1 MLKINLTL
9 RLRNWSRH
17 GSWGMSRSVRRCSGS
32 HRPAGAALTKRSVRL
47 PGGGARGDRS
57 DAHTWKRK
65 NDLFYIQKR
74 FVLPDGSEGRAG
86 VRPGIK
92 EVGSEGGGEG
102 LLAAWKYSG
111 FRWEFRKAGIFI
123 I

>member
-1 MLKINLTL
+1 M
-9 RLRNWSRH
+9 
-17 GSWGMSRSVRRCSGS
+17 
-32 HRPAGAALTKRSVRL
+32 
-47 PGGGARGDRS
+47 
-57 DAHTWKRK
+57 
-65 NDLFYIQKR
+65 NDLFYIQQR
-74 FVLPDGSEGRAG
+74 IVLPDGSEGRAG

-111 FRWEFRKAGIFI
+111 FRWEYRKAGIFI

>member
-1 MLKINLTL
+1 M
-9 RLRNWSRH
+9 
-17 GSWGMSRSVRRCSGS
+17 
-32 HRPAGAALTKRSVRL
+32 
-47 PGGGARGDRS
+47 
-57 DAHTWKRK
+57 
-65 NDLFYIQKR
+65 NDLFYIQKVCY
-74 FVLPDGSEGRAG
+74 VLPDGSEGRAG

-102 LLAAWKYSG
+102 LLAAWKYFG